1 MIPWLDFRELYKRS
15 SLNLLVNYV
24 LMSEPQQVEHLLV
37 IKDQEGKRKRTIVL
51 ESATYSIGRDSTNS
65 IVVDS
70 PWLSRHHALLLR
82 VTIQEGNHLFRLIDG
97 DLQGKRSTNGL
108 SVNGKRCFS
117 HDLQPGDLIT
127 FGKEV
132 RARYHVIANPSDV
145 QFFKSCETEEVSG
158 FLSKLS
164 NSKKTLITPDGGSQ
178 NTTEAALERLA
189 SFPELISNPIIEIDL
204 AGNITYLN
212 PAAVQHFP
220 DIREAKLQHPILA
233 EIVSSA
239 QNNQNSHFLREVKL
253 ANKVFEQSV
262 HYLVASELIRIYMV
276 EVTERKQVEEAL
288 RKSEERFQLAV
299 RGSSDGLW
307 DWPDTKKEQMWFA
320 PRFYEL
326 LGYEDGAFEAS
337 FSKFKELLHPEDRT
351 STLAAVSA
359 CLSEQAPKDVEY
371 RFRTQSG
378 SYRWFRARGQAFWD
392 EKSQRQRMSGSI
404 TDITE
409 RQQVEALLKQAHDEL
424 ELRVEERTAALKQAN
439 KQLRSQILERQRAEE
454 ALRSSMAINRA
465 LLDAIPDWMFRLSRD
480 GTLFNFK
487 AAKSNNLPL
496 PTREFLGK
504 KLDEVFD
511 QEIAQAM
518 MDCVTQAL
526 SNNETQIF
534 EYQLPLNNEQLY
546 YEARIAVSA
555 EDEVM
560 AIIREITQR
569 KRAEQDIRQAL
580 AKEKEL
586 NSLKSR
592 FVAMTSHEFR
602 TPLATILS
610 SAELLEHYSH
620 KWNESKKLNHLR
632 RIQVAVKHMT
642 GLLNDVLLLG
652 KAEAGKLEFKP
663 RPLEL
668 AKFCQELVEEIEL
681 NASNHTI
688 AFRTHNQCPNAC
700 LDEKLL
706 RTILSNLLSNAIK
719 YSPLSDLVHFDL
731 ICEQR
736 KAIFRIQDQGIGI
749 PLAEQAQ
756 LFNSFER
763 GSNVGAISGTGLGLA
778 IVKKSVDLHGG
789 QITVESQVGV
799 GTKFIVTLPLNQ
811 HPKTGQLPPTQVTRP
826 VSNPKTRD

>member
-1 MIPWLDFRELYKRS
+1 M
-15 SLNLLVNYV
+15 
-24 LMSEPQQVEHLLV
+24 
-37 IKDQEGKRKRTIVL
+37 
-51 ESATYSIGRDSTNS
+51 
-65 IVVDS
+65 VD
-70 PWLSRHHALLLR
+70 
-82 VTIQEGNHLFRLIDG
+82 
-97 DLQGKRSTNGL
+97 
-108 SVNGKRCFS
+108 
-117 HDLQPGDLIT
+117 
-127 FGKEV
+127 
-132 RARYHVIANPSDV
+132 
-145 QFFKSCETEEVSG
+145 
-158 FLSKLS
+158 
-164 NSKKTLITPDGGSQ
+164 
-178 NTTEAALERLA
+178 
-189 SFPELISNPIIEIDL
+189 
-204 AGNITYLN
+204 
-212 PAAVQHFP
+212 
-220 DIREAKLQHPILA
+220 
-233 EIVSSA
+233 
-239 QNNQNSHFLREVKL
+239 
-253 ANKVFEQSV
+253 
-262 HYLVASELIRIYMV
+262 
-276 EVTERKQVEEAL
+276 VTERKQVEEAL

-307 DWPDTKKEQMWFA
+307 DWPDTKKEQMWLA

-351 STLAAVSA
+351 STLAALSA
-359 CLSEQAPKDVEY
+359 CLSEQAPYDVEY
-371 RFRTQSG
+371 RFRTKSG
-378 SYRWFRARGQAFWD
+378 SYRWFGVRGQAFWD
-392 EKSQRQRMSGSI
+392 EKSQSQRMSGSI
-404 TDITE
+404 TDITK
-409 RQQVEALLKQAHDEL
+409 RKQVEALLKQARDEL
-424 ELRVEERTAALKQAN
+424 ELRVEERTAELKEAN
-439 KQLRSQILERQRAEE
+439 EQLRSEILERQRAEE
-454 ALRSSMAINRA
+454 ALHSSIATNRA
-465 LLDAIPDWMFRLSRD
+465 LLNGLPDWIFRVSMD
-480 GTLFNFK
+480 GTLINFK
-487 AAKSNNLPL
+487 APQSNNLPL

-504 KLDEVFD
+504 KLDEVFPK
-511 QEIAQAM
+511 EIAQPM
-518 MDCVTQAL
+518 MNCVRRVLSNNEMQIFEYELPLNNERLYYEARIAVCAERQVMAIIREITERKRAEEALRSSMATNRALLNAIPDWMFRLSRDGTFINFKAAQSNNLPLPTREFLGKKLDEVFPKEIAQPMIDCVTRAL

-534 EYQLPLNNEQLY
+534 EYQFPLNNEQLY

-560 AIIREITQR
+560 AIIREITER

-580 AKEKEL
+580 TKEKEL

-681 NASNHTI
+681 NTSNHTV
-688 AFRTHNQCPNAC
+688 AFRTHNQCRNAC

-719 YSPLSDLVHFDL
+719 YSPDSDLVRFDL
-731 ICEQR
+731 ICEQE

-799 GTKFIVTLPLNQ
+799 GTTFIVTLPLNQ
-811 HPKTGQLPPTQVTRP
+811 QIKTGQLPPTQGTR
-826 VSNPKTRD
+826 SLSLT